1 MKKIS
6 QLFRFTLVVLFWCLL
21 WQITSTLVIK
31 DETLFPST
39 TSILKNSF
47 SLSFVNLNIIPHL
60 IASFERYL
68 LALIIAAPAA
78 ILTAILI
85 AGSSTFRWIFYP
97 IINVTYPLPKVALF
111 PFLLLIFG
119 ISDSAKIAMIFLG
132 MYFLLFLSMY
142 SGLTRTLNGQ
152 LGDIIKSYRISGLN
166 YWYHFMFK
174 GCLQYFY
181 IGLQTA
187 LGYGLTLVVVS
198 EISLTKSGL
207 GYFIWSAWDSFRI
220 LDLYSGLFIL
230 AMIGYLI
237 NLLCDFLIQKSTI
250 HEK

>member
-1 MKKIS
+1 MKKIN
-6 QLFRFTLVVLFWCLL
+6 QLFRFTLVVLFWGLL

-39 TSILKNSF
+39 AAILKNSF
-47 SLSFVNLNIIPHL
+47 SLLFVSSNIIPHL
-60 IASFERYL
+60 MASFERYSIAFL
-68 LALIIAAPAA
+68 IAAPAA
-78 ILTAILI
+78 IVSALLI
-85 AGSSTFRWIFYP
+85 AGNSTFRWIFYP

-132 MYFLLFLSMY
+132 MYFLLFFSMY
-142 SGLTRTLNGQ
+142 TGLTRILNGQ
-152 LGDIIKSYRISGLN
+152 LGDIVKSYRVSGLN

-207 GYFIWSAWDSFRI
+207 GFFIWSAWDSFRI

-230 AMIGYLI
+230 AIIGYFINACCEILI
-237 NLLCDFLIQKSTI
+237 SKKSY
-250 HEK
+250 

>member
-1 MKKIS
+1 MPMKKMS
-6 QLFRFTLVVLFWCLL
+6 KFFRFFLVVLFWCLL
-21 WQITSTLVIK
+21 WQIISTLVIK

-39 TSILKNSF
+39 TAIFKNSF
-47 SLSFVNLNIIPHL
+47 SLLFINFNIIPHL

-68 LALIIAAPAA
+68 IALIIAAPAA

-85 AGSSTFRWIFYP
+85 AGNSTFRWIFYP

-132 MYFLLFLSMY
+132 MYFLLFFSMY
-142 SGLTRTLNGQ
+142 TGLTRTLNGQ
-152 LGDIIKSYRISGLN
+152 LGDIIKSYRISGVN

-181 IGLQTA
+181 VGLQTA

-207 GYFIWSAWDSFRI
+207 GFFIWSAWDSFRI

-230 AMIGYLI
+230 ALIGYLI
-237 NLLCDFLIQKSTI
+237 NAVCDILILKKS
-250 HEK
+250 H

>member
-1 MKKIS
+1 MSKF
-6 QLFRFTLVVLFWCLL
+6 FRFFLVVLFWCLL
-21 WQITSTLVIK
+21 WQIISTLVIK

-39 TSILKNSF
+39 TAIFKNSF
-47 SLSFVNLNIIPHL
+47 SLLFINFNIIPHL

-68 LALIIAAPAA
+68 IALIIAAPAA

-85 AGSSTFRWIFYP
+85 AGNSTFRWIFYP

-132 MYFLLFLSMY
+132 MYFLLFFSMY
-142 SGLTRTLNGQ
+142 TGLTRTLNGQ
-152 LGDIIKSYRISGLN
+152 LGDIIKSYRISGVN

-181 IGLQTA
+181 VGLQTA

-207 GYFIWSAWDSFRI
+207 GFFIWSAWDSFRI

-230 AMIGYLI
+230 ALIGYLI
-237 NLLCDFLIQKSTI
+237 NAVCDILILKKS
-250 HEK
+250 H

>member
-132 MYFLLFLSMY
+132 MYFLLFFSMY

-237 NLLCDFLIQKSTI
+237 NLLCDFKKKKSTI